1 MPTPPD
7 NSHYPSYPTPPYPG
21 TPGNSHY
28 PSTPPPHDNY
38 GGHGP
43 SGGGGLNGAQQGAFD
58 QMYALLESY
67 GLTSLAEF
75 LKELILSGTTD
86 AASIQLALQGTDEWK
101 RRFAGNEMLRGNGL
115 GVLSAAEYLSVER
128 SYAQIMRN
136 YGLPSGFYDDP
147 SDFAK
152 FIGNNVSA
160 AELQQR
166 VSAYSDLAMRED
178 PQVVAQLKSMGMAQG
193 DILAYIM
200 DPERAAPVIQQQYKT
215 TLLGAASRRAGY
227 TADNKMLG
235 QLAARG
241 VTEDQASQGFGL
253 VAQTMG
259 DARTLAQ
266 VYGEDYTA
274 ADLESEVFDNNA
286 GAAKKRKRLA
296 SQERAAFGGSAGN
309 AGISRS
315 TSGSY

>member
-1 MPTPPD
+1 MPTPPS
-7 NSHYPSYPTPPYPG
+7 NSHYPSGPTPPSPNSVWIN
-21 TPGNSHY
+21 GNWVTGFN
-28 PSTPPPHDNY
+28 PNLDL
-38 GGHGP
+38 
-43 SGGGGLNGAQQGAFD
+43 SGGSMTSDQNSAFG
-58 QMYALLESY
+58 QMAALLDSM
-67 GLTSLAEF
+67 GLSSLLPF
-75 LKELILSGTTD
+75 LKGLILDGITD
-86 AASIQLALQGTDEWK
+86 AASLQLALQDRPEWK
-101 RRFAGNEMLRGNGL
+101 ARFAGNEMLRKQGL
-115 GVLSAAEYLSVER
+115 GVLSPGEYLAVER
-128 SYAQIMRN
+128 SYAQIMKN
-136 YGLPSGFYDDP
+136 YGLPSGFYDEP

-152 FIGNNVSA
+152 WIGGNVSA